1 VNTYKQ
7 TATVT
12 AIVALCASFAFWT
25 HHLDWVPLPHISDQ
39 LVDVFDDV
47 MKKFKT
53 PKQKTVSV
61 LEVEVESLGG
71 HFTEQSITTQ
81 LTASVIPNSVAIVEE
96 KLETETEPAPEP
108 APVIEEVVRENVQ
121 AAAPTELEQWELKR
135 AWSIAVPA
143 LGIRAPVMLPSL
155 KYWSSQ
161 AWELMEEQMQVG
173 LNHGTVAYP
182 HSSGPGG
189 NGSLIIAGHS
199 SPPTLSAE
207 QSIYGDVFA
216 RLPEI
221 EVGQEITIT
230 TNASPIT
237 YRVEEKMIV
246 SPKVTSILE
255 QQTDDSILKLITCYP
270 VGTTTS
276 RMIIIA
282 KKIEK

>member
-1 VNTYKQ
+1 MNTYKK

-25 HHLDWVPLPHISDQ
+25 HHLEWVPLPDISEQ
-39 LVDVFDDV
+39 LVDVFDVV

-53 PKQKTVSV
+53 SKQNTVSV

-71 HFTEQSITTQ
+71 HFTEQSIVVQ
-81 LTASVIPNSVAIVEE
+81 LTASVIPSSVAVIEE
-96 KLETETEPAPEP
+96 VSEPAP
-108 APVIEEVVRENVQ
+108 APVIEEVVEENVQ

-155 KYWSSQ
+155 KYWSTQ

-182 HSSGPGG
+182 HSAGPGG

-221 EVGQEITIT
+221 EVGQDITVT
-230 TNASPIT
+230 TNAAPVT

-246 SPKVTSILE
+246 SPNVTSILE

-282 KKIEK
+282 KKVEK

>member
-1 VNTYKQ
+1 VNKHKQ
-7 TATVT
+7 TATVM
-12 AIVALCASFAFWT
+12 ALIALCASFAFWT
-25 HHLDWVPLPHISDQ
+25 HHLDWVPLPHISQ
-39 LVDVFDDV
+39 QAVDVFDGI
-47 MKKFKT
+47 MKKFKA
-53 PKQKTVSV
+53 PEPELVSV
-61 LEVEVESLGG
+61 LEIEVETLGG
-71 HFTEQSITTQ
+71 HFTTQSVEAKI
-81 LTASVIPNSVAIVEE
+81 TASVISSSVAVIEDII
-96 KLETETEPAPEP
+96 EPAVEV
-108 APVIEEVVRENVQ
+108 ALEEVVEEEVQ

-135 AWSIAVPA
+135 AWSIAVPV

-161 AWELMEEQMQVG
+161 AWALMEEQMQVG

-182 HSSGPGG
+182 HSAGPGG

-199 SPPTLSAE
+199 SPPTVSAE
-207 QSIYGDVFA
+207 KSNYGDIFA

-221 EVGQEITIT
+221 EVGQDITVT
-230 TNASPIT
+230 TNAAPVT

-246 SPKVTSILE
+246 SPNVTSILE

-282 KKIEK
+282 KKVE